1 MRAEE
6 VREAY
11 QDCPEYCRRQPR
23 GELAVSE
30 EEEHG
35 GNAVVLEWAMGKG
48 VVLVAEALGQ
58 AEAVV
63 QVQTFVVTYGPCA
76 KVPESHGRGHQ
87 NQQRVRCHLPV
98 GSQQGEQAPLLLVH
112 RGDAGLLHNGS
123 VTLVHGILSRP
134 RSRTPIHRFA
144 GTWRVRPSHRRP
156 SREGLPPRTER
167 RTPSGGALP
176 PKHRVWCRWF

>member
-6 VREAY
+6 VREGY

-23 GELAVSE
+23 SELAVSE
-30 EEEHG
+30 KEEHG

-63 QVQTFVVTYGPCA
+63 QVQTFVVAYGPCA
-76 KVPESHGRGHQ
+76 KVPETHGRGHQ

-98 GSQQGEQAPLLLVH
+98 GSQQEEQAPPLLVR

-123 VTLVHGILSRP
+123 VTLVHGKLSRP
-134 RSRTPIHRFA
+134 RSRTPLHRFA
-144 GTWRVRPSHRRP
+144 GTWPVRPGHRRP
-156 SREGLPPRTER
+156 SRAGLPPRTER

-176 PKHRVWCRWF
+176 PKHRV